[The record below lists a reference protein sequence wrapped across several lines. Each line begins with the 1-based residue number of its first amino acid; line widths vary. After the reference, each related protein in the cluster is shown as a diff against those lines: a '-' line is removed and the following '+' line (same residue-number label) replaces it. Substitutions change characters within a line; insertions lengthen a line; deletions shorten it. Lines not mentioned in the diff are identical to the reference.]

1 MNIKKI
7 ISYASAAAL
16 MAMSGTALTG
26 CTDNFETLNTNKYE
40 VDPNNMPFAVQ
51 FIEPMTYV
59 YAPHQNM
66 FQFWTNLSIDLFG
79 GYFMTPHNFGGNG
92 NADYKLNRGFCG
104 GMYENYYLHLFNN
117 TSRLIKAC
125 DERGITDFAA
135 VMRVVQAYATAC
147 ATDAYGPIAYS
158 SVIESNGVSF
168 AYDKQE
174 DIYNSIFKLLDDA
187 IAGFKSGT
195 STAEQMQAFD
205 YWCNGDKT
213 LWIKVANQFKLRYAM
228 RIVKA
233 NPTLAK
239 QKAEEA
245 VQGGVLTS
253 ADRDILIDHGISN
266 ELTRMF
272 EWGDCGMNAN
282 LVTIMEGFNDPRIG
296 LYMTK
301 NTGDVQV
308 NGATV
313 VAKGAQYLGIRGG
326 CELPNKPNAWTSYSG
341 VVCSYATPLPVMKVA
356 EAYFLRAEGALRG
369 WSMGGTAKDLYE
381 EGIKVSIQNELKYK
395 KAYSSVTSITDAQI
409 TAYINGTTKQANYVD
424 PANSANNISA
434 QNTVSVKWDNS
445 ASNEEK
451 LQRIIIQKW
460 IANFPL
466 STEAW
471 ADYRRT
477 GYPKLFPNRVNKSD
491 GTIDTDEQIR
501 RLIYSTVEINTNNA
515 EMQKGIELL
524 NQENTSTKFKG
535 DIGGTRVWWDKQ
547 GVANF

>member
-16 MAMSGTALTG
+16 MAMSGIALTG

-40 VDPNNMPFAVQ
+40 VDPNNMPFAAQ

-92 NADYKLNRGFCG
+92 NVDYKLNRGFCG

-125 DERGITDFAA
+125 DEKSIADFAA

-174 DIYNSIFKLLDDA
+174 YIYNSIFKLLDDA

-195 STAEQMQAFD
+195 STAEQMQVFD

-282 LVTIMEGFNDPRIG
+282 LITIMEGFNDPRIG

-326 CELPNKPNAWTSYSG
+326 CELPNKPNAWANYSG
-341 VVCSYATPLPVMKVA
+341 IVCSYATPLPVMKVA

-381 EGIKVSIQNELKYK
+381 EGIKVSMQNELKYK

-409 TAYINGTTKQANYVD
+409 TAYINGTTTQANYVD
-424 PANSANNISA
+424 PANSANNINA
-434 QNTVSVKWDNS
+434 QNTVSVKWDDS
-445 ASNEEK
+445 ATNEEK

-477 GYPKLFPNRVNKSD
+477 GYPKLFPNRVNKSE

>member
-40 VDPNNMPFAVQ
+40 VDPNNMPFAAQ

-125 DERGITDFAA
+125 DEKGITDFAA

-174 DIYNSIFKLLDDA
+174 YIYNSIFKLLDDA

-296 LYMTK
+296 
-301 NTGDVQV
+301 
-308 NGATV
+308 
-313 VAKGAQYLGIRGG
+313 
-326 CELPNKPNAWTSYSG
+326 P
-341 VVCSYATPLPVMKVA
+341 
-356 EAYFLRAEGALRG
+356 
-369 WSMGGTAKDLYE
+369 
-381 EGIKVSIQNELKYK
+381 
-395 KAYSSVTSITDAQI
+395 
-409 TAYINGTTKQANYVD
+409 
-424 PANSANNISA
+424 
-434 QNTVSVKWDNS
+434 
-445 ASNEEK
+445 
-451 LQRIIIQKW
+451 RIL
-460 IANFPL
+460 AMC
-466 STEAW
+466 
-471 ADYRRT
+471 R
-477 GYPKLFPNRVNKSD
+477 
-491 GTIDTDEQIR
+491 
-501 RLIYSTVEINTNNA
+501 
-515 EMQKGIELL
+515 
-524 NQENTSTKFKG
+524 
-535 DIGGTRVWWDKQ
+535 
-547 GVANF
+547 

>member
-16 MAMSGTALTG
+16 MAMSGIALTG

-40 VDPNNMPFAVQ
+40 VDPNNMPFAAQ

-92 NADYKLNRGFCG
+92 NVDYKLNRGFCG

-125 DERGITDFAA
+125 DEKGITDFAA

-174 DIYNSIFKLLDDA
+174 YIYNSIFKLLDDA

-195 STAEQMQAFD
+195 STAEQMQVFD

-282 LVTIMEGFNDPRIG
+282 LITIMEGFNDPRIG

-326 CELPNKPNAWTSYSG
+326 CELPNKPNAWANYSG
-341 VVCSYATPLPVMKVA
+341 IVCSYATPLPVMKVA

-381 EGIKVSIQNELKYK
+381 EGIKVSMQNELKYK

-409 TAYINGTTKQANYVD
+409 TAYINGTTTQANYVD
-424 PANSANNISA
+424 PANSANNINA
-434 QNTVSVKWDNS
+434 QNTVSVKWDDS
-445 ASNEEK
+445 ATNEEK

-477 GYPKLFPNRVNKSD
+477 GYPKLFPNRVNKSE

>member
-40 VDPNNMPFAVQ
+40 VDPNNMPFAAQ

-326 CELPNKPNAWTSYSG
+326 CELPNKLNAWTSYSG

-395 KAYSSVTSITDAQI
+395 KAYSSVTSITDAEI